1 MVQFNQSDKLIS
13 YYEISHVLKWPISK
27 TDYLYLDMPDCN
39 LWPVEIC
46 FNQDKY
52 EQCPLD

>member
-46 FNQDKY
+46 FNQGEYD
-52 EQCPLD
+52 QCPLG